1 MEVSGKI
8 LLPNSEMLD
17 SVKDFLNEGKQVI
30 IPTRG
35 ASMMPFIHTNRDS
48 VMLERRSQLKAG
60 DIALAQIGKS
70 RRYVLHRV
78 IEAGEDGR
86 VTLKGDGNLRGTE
99 RCRREDVCGIAVRII
114 RPSGKEIDTESP
126 RFVRR
131 SARWRSL
138 PLFVRRC
145 FLAAYRRLLGIP
157 KNVNKI

>member
-1 MEVSGKI
+1 MDVSGRI

-17 SVKDFLNEGKQVI
+17 SVKEFLNEGKQVI

-48 VMLERRSQLKAG
+48 VMLEKPARLKVG

-78 IEAGEDGR
+78 IEAAEDGK
-86 VTLKGDGNLRGTE
+86 VTLQGDGNLRGTE
-99 RCRREDVCGIAVRII
+99 RCRREDVCGIAVQII
-114 RPSGKEIDTESP
+114 RSSGKVVETESP

-131 SARWRSL
+131 SQRWRSL